1 MTNYYPD
8 MNKYKLAGPPI
19 WWLRLLNDFDN
30 SLVIVPSRQGFYYR
44 LAQRRKLNL
53 PAHIVMDALFNESD
67 TKMLARYS
75 LVPVTTIL
83 ATAHWS
89 TNMFHELAA
98 RAPWRMGGAEK
109 VMQAVDDQD
118 LHANQDVQKAI
129 TENIT
134 ERAKD
139 GWKLYQSKTGQR
151 RFIDSTK
158 QHAWDR
164 ATPGPTPTVD
174 RRTFRQPPES
184 PIRRTGMIVGA

>member
-1 MTNYYPD
+1 MTNYIPD
-8 MNKYKLAGPPI
+8 MNKYKLAGPPT

-83 ATAHWS
+83 STAHWS

-109 VMQAVDDQD
+109 VMNAIDDQD

-151 RFIDSTK
+151 RFLDSTK
-158 QHAWDR
+158 QAAWNR
-164 ATPGPTPTVD
+164 ATPGPTPMVD
-174 RRTFRQPPES
+174 RRSFRQPPES
-184 PIRRTGMIVGA
+184 PISRTGLIVGA